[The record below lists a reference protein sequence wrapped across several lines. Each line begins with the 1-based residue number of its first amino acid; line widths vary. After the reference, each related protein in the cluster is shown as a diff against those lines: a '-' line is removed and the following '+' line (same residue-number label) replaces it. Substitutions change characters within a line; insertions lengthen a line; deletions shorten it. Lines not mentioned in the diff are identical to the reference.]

1 MKNPENKTLEFIYQE
16 KQVHFL
22 VNPTDKNVMINATE
36 MANVFGKRTTNY
48 LANDKT
54 KELIS
59 KLELT
64 GKSVNSDFK
73 VLENRGHMGYYFNEI
88 LALDFAAW
96 LDVDFKIWIY
106 KTIRDLLTKETKLIK
121 ASINEIKC
129 AEIEL
134 SNAIETAKRTENKEA
149 IAIIEA
155 FQKCETAKN
164 KKGKALRRF
173 NKQISM
179 DI

>member
-1 MKNPENKTLEFIYQE
+1 MEMQDQNTLEFLYQE
-16 KQVHFL
+16 TQVHFL
-22 VNPTDKNVMINATE
+22 VNPNDKNVMINATE

-106 KTIRDLLTKETKLIK
+106 KTIRDLLTKETKIVK
-121 ASINEIKC
+121 NSISEIKT
-129 AEIEL
+129 AEQKLTE
-134 SNAIETAKRTENKEA
+134 AIAKAKLEGNKEA
-149 IAIIEA
+149 LTIIDALENRDLA
-155 FQKCETAKN
+155 KKN
-164 KKGKALRRF
+164 KDKAMRIFTNQMKMQL
-173 NKQISM
+173 
-179 DI
+179 